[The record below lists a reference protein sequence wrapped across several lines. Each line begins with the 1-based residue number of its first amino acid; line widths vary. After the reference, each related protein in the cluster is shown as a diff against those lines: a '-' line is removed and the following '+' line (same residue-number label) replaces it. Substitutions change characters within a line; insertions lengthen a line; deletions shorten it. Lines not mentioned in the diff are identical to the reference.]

1 MLLELLAVLMI
12 LCFSNIQ
19 VQSSVTAVQN
29 SDSEQHINE
38 EDLIFYLSSEQ
49 RESLLRK
56 SGILSEEDI
65 FDATWLSQIRQTYKE
80 YGLVLI
86 RGLLDPRTI
95 QRLAQAGDS
104 LVHRSSSSIKTFRT
118 LQFGPMFLYPP
129 PPSSSSATCS
139 NDDDEDKKKQP
150 TNFRTAFRDVALHS
164 AIPTFIAQILL
175 QFNYTSGHN
184 LRVVNDVFL
193 AKGHEQGYC
202 GWHVDDLHFWPTSFF
217 AADEERTE
225 DNSSKDDID
234 DSTLQPAMRTT
245 RRLDGV
251 NAWIAMDD
259 IDILSN
265 GGGMALVPKSHV
277 AEWRYDAYNTIGS
290 LPVHPS
296 DGFTSAEH
304 MFRSFP
310 ATTCDLASASPD
322 LNALMDN
329 EALVFHYKK
338 GDVLLVNRWI
348 WHKSIPL
355 SQSSAAAE
363 HPLKR
368 YSIRYEEGKATLVKG
383 FATHPSVMYNADNSG
398 KSLDNVCE
406 TSGPFFPRA
415 YPSADDA
422 EMSQFQD
429 LVDHKFLIADA
440 RKKVIMDE
448 ARKYFFAR
456 GQYYTI

>member
-1 MLLELLAVLMI
+1 MLLELLAVLMA
-12 LCFSNIQ
+12 LRFSNIH
-19 VQSSVTAVQN
+19 VQSSVTALQN
-29 SDSEQHINE
+29 AESEPHVNE
-38 EDLIFYLSSEQ
+38 EDLIFYLSSQQ

-56 SGILSEEDI
+56 SGSLSEEEI
-65 FDATWLSQIRQTYKE
+65 FDAAWLSQIRQTYEE
-80 YGLVLI
+80 YGVVLI
-86 RGLLDPRTI
+86 RGLLDPSTI

-129 PPSSSSATCS
+129 PPSSSLATCS
-139 NDDDEDKKKQP
+139 NDDNKKKQP

-175 QFNYTSGHN
+175 QFNYTSGDN

-193 AKGHEQGYC
+193 AKGHEHGYC
-202 GWHVDDLHFWPTSFF
+202 GWHVDDLHFWPTSFHKG
-217 AADEERTE
+217 DEERTK
-225 DNSSKDDID
+225 DDPSKDIVD
-234 DSTLQPAMRTT
+234 DSSLPLTVMRTT
-245 RRLDGV
+245 RRHNGV

-310 ATTCDLASASPD
+310 ATTCDLASVSPD
-322 LNALMDN
+322 LSALMDN
-329 EALVFHYKK
+329 KALVFHYKK

-348 WHKSIPL
+348 WHKSIPT
-355 SQSSAAAE
+355 SPSSSAAE

-383 FATHPSVMYNADNSG
+383 FATHASVMYNADNSG
-398 KSLDNVCE
+398 KSLDNICE

-415 YPSADDA
+415 YPSADA
-422 EMSQFQD
+422 TELSQFQD
-429 LVDHKFLIADA
+429 LVENKFPIADA